1 MHLTSLVLALS
12 ASFASV
18 YALAHD
24 QVPVPSINATVAAP
38 KRYIVEFADA
48 ANHQA
53 VVNALSARDGT
64 RVLKTFSSDVFSGM
78 SVESTVD
85 NIDTLRALASS
96 GVSRV
101 WSSNRIK
108 LDHTVPTQSF
118 SSDASASNYSVHS
131 WTGVDKVHAAGY
143 FGKGAVVAIVDT
155 GTQYTHP
162 ALGGGF
168 GPGFKVAGGY
178 DFVGNGN
185 WPVDGSA
192 KQPDNDPMDQIGHG
206 THVAGIVAGKS
217 DTFLGVAP
225 DATLLSFKVFGQ
237 QDGTDEDTLIEAFLA
252 AYEADADIITC
263 SVGGAGGW
271 STDAWATVA
280 SRIVEQGVVVTI
292 AAGNNGFEGPFFG
305 SNGAAGDYVLAV
317 ASSEASTVVAPPF
330 YATFNLN
337 GLSNT
342 TEVAYYPG
350 LDVFPASVK
359 GWPIVPLSLN
369 KSVEDDA
376 CSSLPSTTQNLSA
389 VIPLVRRGGCDFIV
403 KQINL
408 EEFGA
413 QYILFYQDDEPLAS
427 PFSFFDTSLL
437 GLIEKAA
444 GEAIIDTVLAG
455 GNVTADFSLD
465 PNNNYVGMFNAAGG
479 RPNDFT
485 SFGSTYD
492 LKQKPEVAAP
502 GGDIFSTYPTN
513 GYAVLSGTSMATPYI
528 AGIAALYVGRFGGR
542 KTHGSGFAKELAM
555 RIISS
560 GGALP
565 WIDGSTDADYGFWAP
580 TSQVG
585 AGLVDANKVLT
596 YNTSLSYAKFAL
608 NDTHHF
614 ERYHKVDITNH
625 GDKPVTYKF
634 QLQDAGGFEAWQPFD
649 ENLYGTPRPK
659 VLNELTPIKIAP
671 KVSFPGGTFT
681 VKPGETKQAQ
691 FNFDYPT
698 GFSNIPVYSG
708 KILIL
713 GSNGEQLAVPYFG
726 IASSIEKDLQKQFQ
740 QGYPFGESG
749 VEYPFPTFDNHSV
762 FTFDLGTRV
771 QDFPKIV
778 ARTQWGVKELRWDI
792 FDDAWTERDWKYPP
806 VVGQDGYVGSV
817 AYYAHSGEVS
827 VFNPGFD
834 NASDTISFPL
844 SDIYRSSVDVYDT
857 EYWWLGGLANG
868 SQISNGNYTLRFA
881 VLAPFGNQAHSDNW
895 DVLAHKFSVSKLSK

>member
-1 MHLTSLVLALS
+1 MHLAGFVLVLA
-12 ASFASV
+12 ASLEGA
-18 YALAHD
+18 YALARD
-24 QVPVPSINATVAAP
+24 QPPAPSINATVAAP
-38 KRYIVEFADA
+38 RRFIIEFADA
-48 ANHQA
+48 ANHQDL
-53 VVNALSARDGT
+53 VTALDARDGT
-64 RVLKTFSSDVFSGM
+64 RVLKTFTSDVFSGV
-78 SVESTVD
+78 SVESTSD
-85 NIDTLRALASS
+85 NIDTLRSLVSA

-101 WSSNRIK
+101 WSAKRIS
-108 LDHTVPTQSF
+108 LGHTAPTQSF
-118 SSDASASNYSVHS
+118 SGDAAASNYSVHS

-143 FGKGAVVAIVDT
+143 YGKGAVVAIVDT

-185 WPVDGSA
+185 WPDDGSQ

-217 DTFLGVAP
+217 DSFVGVAP

-252 AYEADADIITC
+252 AYEDDADIITS

-271 STDAWATVA
+271 ATDAWATVA

-292 AAGNNGFEGPFFG
+292 AAGNNGDEGPFFG
-305 SNGAAGDYVLAV
+305 SNGAAGEYVLAI
-317 ASSEASTVVAPPF
+317 ASSEASTLVASPF
-330 YATFNLN
+330 EATFTLA
-337 GLSNT
+337 GVSNT

-350 LDVFPASVK
+350 LDAFPASVK

-369 KSVEDDA
+369 SSVENEA
-376 CSSLPSTTQNLSA
+376 CSPLPAATQNLSA
-389 VIPLVRRGGCDFIV
+389 VIPLVRRGGCKFVD
-403 KQINL
+403 KQSNL
-408 EEFGA
+408 EAFGA
-413 QYILFYQDDEPLAS
+413 QYILFYQDDEALAA
-427 PFSFFDTSLL
+427 PFSWYDTSML
-437 GLIEKAA
+437 GLIEKKA

-465 PNNNYVGMFNAAGG
+465 PATNYVGMYNSAGG
-479 RPNDFT
+479 RPNDYT

-492 LKQKPEVAAP
+492 LQQKPEITAP
-502 GGDIFSTYPTN
+502 GGDIFSTYPTD
-513 GYAVLSGTSMATPYI
+513 GWAVLSGTSMATPYI
-528 AGIAALYVGRFGGR
+528 AGVAALYVGRYGGR
-542 KTHGSGFAKELAM
+542 KTHGRDFAKDLDM
-555 RIISS
+555 RIIAS

-565 WIDGSTDADYGFWAP
+565 WIDGFSNTDYGFWAP
-580 TSQVG
+580 TIQVG
-585 AGLVDANKVLT
+585 TGLVDASKVLN

-614 ERYHKVDITNH
+614 ERYHKVQITNS

-634 QLQDAGGFEAWQPFD
+634 QLQDAAGFESWQPFD
-649 ENLYGTPRPK
+649 ENVYGSPRPK
-659 VLNELTPIKIAP
+659 VLVELAPVKMAP

-681 VKPGETKQAQ
+681 VQPGETKEAQ

-698 GFSNIPVYSG
+698 GFANIPVYSG

-713 GSNGEQLAVPYFG
+713 GSNGEQLSVPYFG

-740 QGYPFGESG
+740 KGYPYGESG
-749 VEYPFPTFDNHSV
+749 VIYPFPDFDNHSV
-762 FTFDLGTRV
+762 FTFDFNRGV

-778 ARTQWGVKELRWDI
+778 SRTQWGVKELRWDV
-792 FDDAWTERDWKYPP
+792 FDDAWTERDWTYPP

-817 AYYAHSGEVS
+817 AYFAESGEVAYFDPA
-827 VFNPGFD
+827 FN
-834 NASDTISFPL
+834 NVSDTISFPL

-868 SQISNGNYTLRFA
+868 SQIANGNYTIRFA
-881 VLAPFGNQAHSDNW
+881 VLAPFGDRTHSDNW
-895 DVLAHKFSVSKLSK
+895 DVLSHKITVSRE